1 MQDLITSYIIQSK
14 ECKLAELGK
23 FTRTTIHAEQDIANK
38 QICPSSTEMVFTG
51 REEKISDGLIKYI
64 ADKKKIDVTDALA
77 LIKKWCAETKAKLKN
92 GEEILLQPL
101 GVLKKGALGN
111 ILFHTQNNTLFFAPV
126 AAERVIHKNSEHA
139 VLVGDRET
147 TSSVMNEFYNTEET
161 ETKSNAWKIFA
172 IILLLI
178 ALVLLFF
185 YFYGYPV
192 SLSSFGNH
200 IKVVPQTPSSTYS
213 IQ

>member
-1 MQDLITSYIIQSK
+1 MQELITSYIIQCK
-14 ECKLAELGK
+14 ECRLAGLGK
-23 FTRTTIHAEQDIANK
+23 FTRSSVHAAQDIVNK
-38 QICPSSTEMVFTG
+38 RMFPPSTEIVFTT
-51 REEKISDGLIKYI
+51 REEKFSDDLIKYI
-64 ADKKKIDVTDALA
+64 SDKKKIDTSEALT

-111 ILFHTQNNTLFFAPV
+111 ILFHTENSALFFVPV

-139 VLVGDRET
+139 VLVGDKET
-147 TSSVMNEFYNTEET
+147 TSSVMNQFYHVEET
-161 ETKSNAWKIFA
+161 NRKSNAWKIFA

-185 YFYGYPV
+185 YFYGYPI
-192 SLSSFGNH
+192 SLSSFGSH
-200 IKVVPQTPSSTYS
+200 MKVVPQTTTPTYT

>member
-14 ECKLAELGK
+14 ECKLAEVGK
-23 FTRTTIHAEQDIANK
+23 FAKTITHAEQDIANK
-38 QICPSSTEMVFTG
+38 QISPPVTEILFTA

-64 ADKKKIDVTDALA
+64 ADKKKMDTSEALP
-77 LIKKWCAETKAKLKN
+77 LIKKWCAETKAKLRN
-92 GEEILLQPL
+92 GEEIAVQPL
-101 GVLKKGALGN
+101 GILKKGALGN
-111 ILFHTQNNTLFFAPV
+111 ILFQAENKVVFFAPV
-126 AAERVIHKNSEHA
+126 AAERVIHKNTDHA

-147 TSSVMNEFYNTEET
+147 TSSVMNQFYTAEET

-172 IILLLI
+172 IILLVV

-192 SLSSFGNH
+192 SVSSFGNH
-200 IKVVPQTPSSTYS
+200 MKVVPQTSAATYS

>member
-14 ECKLAELGK
+14 ECKLAGLGK
-23 FTRTTIHAEQDIANK
+23 FTRTTVHAEQDIVNK
-38 QICPSSTEMVFTG
+38 RIFPPSTEILFTT
-51 REEKISDGLIKYI
+51 REEKISDELIKYI
-64 ADKKKIDVTDALA
+64 ADKKKIDPSEALT
-77 LIKKWCAETKAKLKN
+77 LIKKWCTDTKAKLKN
-92 GEEILLQPL
+92 GEEILLKPL

-111 ILFHTQNNTLFFAPV
+111 ILFHTENNPLFFAPV
-126 AAERVIHKNSEHA
+126 PAERVIHKNSEHA
-139 VLVGDRET
+139 VLVGDKET
-147 TSSVMNEFYNTEET
+147 TSSVMNQFYHAEEPNK
-161 ETKSNAWKIFA
+161 KSNAWKIFA

-192 SLSSFGNH
+192 SLSSFGSH
-200 IKVVPQTPSSTYS
+200 MKVVPQTPTPTYT

>member
-23 FTRTTIHAEQDIANK
+23 FTRTRIHAEHDIANK
-38 QICPSSTEMVFTG
+38 QISAPFTEFLFTA
-51 REEKISDGLIKYI
+51 REEKMSDGLIKYI
-64 ADKKKIDVTDALA
+64 ADKKKIDVSEALA
-77 LIKKWCAETKAKLKN
+77 LLKKWCAEMKAKLKN
-92 GEEILLQPL
+92 GEEILLYPL

-111 ILFHTQNNTLFFAPV
+111 VSFQGENNTLFFAPV

-147 TSSVMNEFYNTEET
+147 TSSVMNEFYNAEET
-161 ETKSNAWKIFA
+161 ETKNNFWKFFA
-172 IILLLI
+172 IILLLA

-200 IKVVPQTPSSTYS
+200 IKVVPQAPSATYS

>member
-14 ECKLAELGK
+14 ECKLAEVGK
-23 FTRTTIHAEQDIANK
+23 FSRTTIPAEQDIVNK
-38 QICPSSTEMVFTG
+38 QLSPPATEFLFST
-51 REEKISDGLIKYI
+51 REEKISDELIKYI
-64 ADKKKIDVTDALA
+64 ADKKKIDEAEATM

-92 GEEILLQPL
+92 GKEILLHPL

-111 ILFHTQNNTLFFAPV
+111 LTFHPDHNTLFFAPV
-126 AAERVIHKNSEHA
+126 RAERIIHKNSEHA
-139 VLVGDRET
+139 VLVGDKET
-147 TSSVMNEFYNTEET
+147 TSSAMNEFYNVEET
-161 ETKSNAWKIFA
+161 ETKSIGWKIFA

-185 YFYGYPV
+185 YFYGYSI
-192 SLSSFGNH
+192 SLSSFGSH
-200 IKVVPQTPSSTYS
+200 MKVVPQTPSATYS